1 MKIELCSIWEGFDG
15 SRFEVVDA
23 TKKSVVVRSVNDNR
37 RIEVPAWK
45 FTAGMLRN
53 VEDGRKRLYAPS
65 DVQIGKELW
74 SLDYECEIKP
84 ESKSKRKNRYLCR
97 ITKPDTSISY
107 KHLTPRKICALL
119 NTEVD
124 HIVDGD
130 LRPGVEFKNGVR
142 VVDVKNNRVRF
153 VANDETYNV
162 CPVST
167 FVRALN
173 RVDKLFTMDELQFTM
188 VFDCDGTPIYVGDTD
203 SKFNTYYTL
212 GTSPFVSM
220 MKHNWFCAALN
231 QLNREIRIDDLK
243 KGVCLNEPT
252 GSIVYVVRYVDSEK
266 NVKVDAYSKKALLLD
281 GAWCKAQDFV
291 DRINGKISALEF
303 NERKPEK

>member
-74 SLDYECEIKP
+74 SLNYECEIKP

-97 ITKPDTSISY
+97 ITKPDTSVSY

-124 HIVDGD
+124 HIVEGD
-130 LRPGVEFKNGVR
+130 LRPGVEFKNGIK
-142 VVDVKNNRVRF
+142 VVKSDGRTVWFEARDGLTYDVSPISVF
-153 VANDETYNV
+153 LT
-162 CPVST
+162 
-167 FVRALN
+167 ALN
-173 RVDKLFTMDELQFTM
+173 RGDRLISWVELRCTLAFAA
-188 VFDCDGTPIYVGDTD
+188 DGTPCYIGNRSSDGIEVFCQLGKEKASGRNVYVLC
-203 SKFNTYYTL
+203 SK
-212 GTSPFVSM
+212 
-220 MKHNWFCAALN
+220 LN
-231 QLNREIRIDDLK
+231 AKNREIRRQDLCA
-243 KGVCLNEPT
+243 GVCVPLQKSGFLRIIKVSPNEVEFAPYST
-252 GSIVYVVRYVDSEK
+252 LGNQVDGKLIAETK
-266 NVKVDAYSKKALLLD
+266 EFL
-281 GAWCKAQDFV
+281 DFV
-291 DRINGKISALEF
+291 NGKRETILVKEV
-303 NERKPEK
+303 

>member
-15 SRFEVVDA
+15 SRFEVVDSRA
-23 TKKSVVVRSVNDNR
+23 SKVVVRSVNDNR

-45 FTAGMLRN
+45 FAAGMLRK
-53 VEDGRKRLYAPS
+53 VDDGRKRLYAPS

-130 LRPGVEFKNGVR
+130 LRPGVEFLNGVR
-142 VVDVKNNRVRF
+142 VVEVKNNSVRF
-153 VANDETYNV
+153 VANDETDNV
-162 CPVST
+162 CHVST

-173 RVDKLFTMDELQFTM
+173 SVDKLFTMDELQFTM
-188 VFDCDGTPIYVGDTD
+188 VFDRDGTPIYVGDTD
-203 SKFNTYYTL
+203 SKFNTYYTRGQSL
-212 GTSPFVSM
+212 VLSM
-220 MKHNWFCAALN
+220 MKRNWFCAALN
-231 QLNREIRIDDLK
+231 RLNREIRIDDLK
-243 KGVCLNEPT
+243 QGVCLNEPT

-266 NVKVDAYSKKALLLD
+266 NVKVDAYSKKALVLD
-281 GAWCKAQDFV
+281 GARRKAQDFV
-291 DRINGKISALEF
+291 DSINGKISALKF
-303 NERKPEK
+303 N

>member
-1 MKIELCSIWEGFDG
+1 MKIELCSVWEGFDG

-23 TKKSVVVRSVNDNR
+23 VKDSAVVRSVRDDR

-45 FTAGMLRN
+45 FAAGMLRK
-53 VEDGRKRLYAPS
+53 VDDGRKQLYAPS

-97 ITKPDTSISY
+97 ITKPDLSVSY

-130 LRPGVEFKNGVR
+130 LRPGVEFKNGIR
-142 VVDVKNNRVRF
+142 VVEVKNNRVRF
-153 VANDETYNV
+153 VANNETYNG

-173 RVDKLFTMDELQFTM
+173 RVDKLFTMGELQFTT
-188 VFDCDGTPIYVGDTD
+188 VFDRDGTPIYVGDTD
-203 SKFNTYYTL
+203 SKSNTYYTL

-220 MKHNWFCAALN
+220 MKRNWFCAALN
-231 QLNREIRIDDLK
+231 RLNREIRIDDLK
-243 KGVCLNEPT
+243 PCVCLNEPT

-266 NVKVDAYSKKALLLD
+266 NVKVDVYSKKALLLD
-281 GAWCKAQDFV
+281 CALCDAQDFV
-291 DRINGKISALEF
+291 DRINGKISALKF
-303 NERKPEK
+303 KERKPEK

>member
-23 TKKSVVVRSVNDNR
+23 TKKYVVLRSVKDDR

-97 ITKPDTSISY
+97 ITKPDFSVSY
-107 KHLTPRKICALL
+107 KHLTLHKIYSLL

-124 HIVDGD
+124 HIVEGD
-130 LRPGVEFKNGVR
+130 LRPGVEFLNGIR
-142 VVDVKNNRVRF
+142 VERRHGNFVRF
-153 VANDETYNV
+153 SIP
-162 CPVST
+162 CG
-167 FVRALN
+167 
-173 RVDKLFTMDELQFTM
+173 
-188 VFDCDGTPIYVGDTD
+188 CH
-203 SKFNTYYTL
+203 
-212 GTSPFVSM
+212 FVSDVET
-220 MKHNWFCAALN
+220 FL
-231 QLNREIRIDDLK
+231 E
-243 KGVCLNEPT
+243 V
-252 GSIVYVVRYVDSEK
+252 
-266 NVKVDAYSKKALLLD
+266 
-281 GAWCKAQDFV
+281 
-291 DRINGKISALEF
+291 INAK
-303 NERKPEK
+303 